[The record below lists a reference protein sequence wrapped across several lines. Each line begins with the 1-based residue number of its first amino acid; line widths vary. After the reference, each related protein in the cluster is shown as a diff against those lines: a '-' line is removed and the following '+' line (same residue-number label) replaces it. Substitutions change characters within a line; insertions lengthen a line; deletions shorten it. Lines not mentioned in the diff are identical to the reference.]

1 MTLSKTDF
9 PLDSTTN
16 RAVINKGFQVPGG
29 PWGDIRFVHHAGS
42 STGPGWTPA
51 QAYSTIDAAIGVC
64 TANNNDLIVV
74 CPGHAE
80 TLSAAAGID
89 ADVAGITIMGIGQGS
104 VKPTITLGTVVGT
117 DVDIDAAN
125 VTIKGLRF
133 VSNID
138 SLTTFIDCN
147 SDYFTLEDCDF
158 ITSSAKEAV
167 CFVDLATT
175 KDWLTV
181 RGCKF
186 IQPTDPAGTDGD
198 AGTGCFYFV
207 DSEYLFFENC
217 FFDGAFE
224 SAIWHNKTTA
234 ATNVWIRDCWGR
246 QSLTA
251 AEVFIQVANMSG
263 GIHNSL
269 ITVVGATDVMEA
281 NVTGTLAANF
291 FVSTTT
297 SFGNDGGGGQGA
309 LKIAGDAS

>member
-1 MTLSKTDF
+1 MGLLKTDF
-9 PLDSTTN
+9 PDAGGRSVL
-16 RAVINKGFQVPGG
+16 NKFYTVPDGV
-29 PWGDIRFVHHAGS
+29 WGNILYVHHTGS
-42 STGPGWTPA
+42 STGPGFAPNS
-51 QAYSTIDAAIGVC
+51 AYSTIDAAIGAA
-64 TANNNDLIVV
+64 TANNNDLILVL
-74 CPGHAE
+74 PSHAE
-80 TLSAAAGID
+80 TISAAAGID
-89 ADVAGITIMGIGQGS
+89 ADVAGITIMGLGQGS
-104 VKPTITLGTVVGT
+104 NRPTITMATAT
-117 DVDIDAAN
+117 TADVDIDADN
-125 VTIKGLRF
+125 ITIRGLRF
-133 VSNID
+133 VNDID
-138 SLTTFIDCN
+138 SLATFIDCN
-147 SDYFTLEDCDF
+147 SNNFTLENCDF
-158 ITSSAKEAV
+158 VTSSTKEAV

-224 SAIWHNKTTA
+224 TAIWHNKTTA

-246 QSLTA
+246 QSLTG
-251 AEVFIQVANMSG
+251 AEVFVQVANMSG
-263 GIHNSL
+263 GIHDSL
-269 ITVVGATDVMEA
+269 LIVVGATDVMEA

-309 LKIAGDAS
+309 LKVAGDAS